1 MAALI
6 EAQPHTPV
14 RLHMPPS
21 AQGWSRVVRAP
32 DHVVGDQHCGAKL
45 QRQTLELL
53 GCGQHQRV
61 TSGILCSAS

>member
-1 MAALI
+1 MAVLA

-32 DHVVGDQHCGAKL
+32 HHVVGDKHCGAML
-45 QRQTLELL
+45 QRQAFELL
-53 GCGQHQRV
+53 
-61 TSGILCSAS
+61 SS